1 MLLFRSRHNLQFI
14 RHTRDRRKPVF
25 FISTY
30 KLRRESCVKQ
40 RRIWHA
46 QLLLGLGQAKDETV
60 DTVKNSEKEGNAFVY
75 KNCSYKVQQVL
86 GGCPPTQS
94 IYCFTQGARRGGMRF
109 GWSKTIR
116 LRGRLRRTNKH

>member
-1 MLLFRSRHNLQFI
+1 M
-14 RHTRDRRKPVF
+14 
-25 FISTY
+25 
-30 KLRRESCVKQ
+30 KQ
-40 RRIWHA
+40 RRIWYA

-60 DTVKNSEKEGNAFVY
+60 DTVKDSEKEGNAFAY

-86 GGCPPTQS
+86 GGCPPTPS
-94 IYCFTQGARRGGMRF
+94 IYCFTQDARRGGMRF